1 MLPTTK
7 TVPTGNTSSTPRI
20 STIAASGRTT
30 VNGGRSLESLYP
42 SSSLLQFVK
51 RRVAQHEA
59 YNGPER
65 RLELRNLL
73 VMPVVVQAV
82 NAQLEPMGDA
92 QAMVISDASS
102 SGIGM
107 VHEHPFGHTRI
118 LIHLSYPEDGKV
130 LAAEVR
136 WSKPLGPFYHIGCEL
151 IGPLKAPGS
160 GQATASRT
168 R

>member
-1 MLPTTK
+1 MSRTSQP
-7 TVPTGNTSSTPRI
+7 VSMSSTIYAPRI
-20 STIAASGRTT
+20 STVAASGRTT
-30 VNGGRSLESLYP
+30 VGGGRSLESMYP

-65 RLELRNLL
+65 RSDLRCLL

-82 NAQLEPMGDA
+82 DQTIQPIGDA
-92 QAMVISDASS
+92 QAMVISDVSP

-118 LIHLSYPEDGKV
+118 VIHLSYPEDGKI

-136 WSKPLGPFYHIGCEL
+136 WSKPLGPFYHIGCEV
-151 IGPLKAPGS
+151 IGPFKLS
-160 GQATASRT
+160 GQKD
-168 R
+168 